1 VVDTDGRSC
10 AITYTNTTYISSVTD
25 PYGRVARFYYDT
37 SNRLAQIVDTMGM
50 SSSFV
55 YDSSNRITSMT
66 TPYGTTSFEYFSE
79 TNISPHRII
88 RIAEPGGHT
97 NLYAYCTTNDTPG
110 VSHMDSAANVRN
122 SFHWNRAQYQA
133 ISSTGKGDPLA
144 MPYDDYKLA
153 ETRHWLLG
161 TDEATGLYAVT
172 DTVDAKGSAIDGNG
186 VRTKEWFEYQGQ
198 NGSDVGTLRRI
209 SKHGGVVNAMT
220 LRQWKFCATNL
231 GARPMSFIT
240 TVALR
245 PPLIPTHSMAA
256 DVTLNALTARMVNWC
271 AGTAITAGSPICSS
285 P

>member
-1 VVDTDGRSC
+1 MQQFVFETNAAANWVRLTNVVDTDGRSC
-10 AITYTNTTYISSVTD
+10 TITYTNTTFISSVTD

-50 SSSFV
+50 TSSFV

-110 VSHMDSAANVRN
+110 VSHADSAANVRN

-153 ETRHWLLG
+153 ET
-161 TDEATGLYAVT
+161 
-172 DTVDAKGSAIDGNG
+172 
-186 VRTKEWFEYQGQ
+186 
-198 NGSDVGTLRRI
+198 LRC
-209 SKHGGVVNAMT
+209 M
-220 LRQWKFCATNL
+220 
-231 GARPMSFIT
+231 RPIRSLT
-240 TVALR
+240 
-245 PPLIPTHSMAA
+245 PLP
-256 DVTLNALTARMVNWC
+256 V
-271 AGTAITAGSPICSS
+271 
-285 P
+285 